1 MRKKNFIIV
10 SLVMFLFAS
19 CNNMT
24 NNMSRIRKGST
35 FDFIGRFFNN
45 WENGRV
51 TDDRYDSHNNF
62 DDTML

>member
-1 MRKKNFIIV
+1 MRKKNFIIAT
-10 SLVMFLFAS
+10 LAIFLFAG
-19 CNNMT
+19 CNNAT
-24 NNMSRIRKGST
+24 NNINRARNST